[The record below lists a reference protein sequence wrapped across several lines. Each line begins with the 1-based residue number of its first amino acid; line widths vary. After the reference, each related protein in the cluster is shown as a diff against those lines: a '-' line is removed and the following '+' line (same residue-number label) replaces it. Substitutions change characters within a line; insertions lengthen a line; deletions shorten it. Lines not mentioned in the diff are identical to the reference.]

1 LLVLFS
7 DSAFSAQHWY
17 DTGDEALA
25 ACRSPANS
33 SCTNDDSRTYKDPV
47 LYSQCKF
54 GDATEL
60 KQRIFDSSS
69 SSFVLTGETY
79 WYCNFGWAPPLLSV
93 YPGDHWFDTDAE
105 AYHACLISPESYSCQ
120 ESFHVYDKPQCMF
133 SQATYYRQ
141 RIFDNSTFVVSGA
154 YYYYCPWGWAEPC
167 PPDQTR
173 NSATGICELSPKN
186 NGGGCKAGNINFGN
200 PINGGTSNKW
210 QHEIDLLGNASYSLT
225 FERYYNASMA
235 TNNGDLGSGWVHSY
249 TRSISMSSDS
259 SLIVYRQDGKAYNF
273 NLNAGVWMS
282 DADVADR
289 LEEVKNSSGTRIGW
303 RYTIADQTVENYYAG
318 GKLQSIVD
326 LSGYTQTLTYSDAST
341 PASIAP
347 KARLLIRVT
356 DSFGR
361 QLNFTY
367 DANSRLSTLTDP
379 AGGLYQYAYDADS
392 NLSTVTY
399 PDDTPGDAT
408 DNPKKT
414 YVYGELSLT
423 ANVSQ
428 PHALT
433 GIIDENNRRYATYTY
448 DAQSR
453 AVSTE
458 HAGGAGRVSLAY
470 NSDGSTTVTDA
481 LNTPRTY
488 HFTAI
493 LGVVKSAGS
502 DQPGG
507 SGCGAAS
514 SALSYDAN
522 GNVASRTDFN
532 GNRSCYTYNSRNLE
546 TIRLE
551 GLASGSSC
559 PADLAAYTPT
569 ANSSERKISIDWHA
583 TFRLPVKLTEPGLE
597 TTYGYDDHGQ
607 VTLKSLKDLNT
618 LQTRSWSIA
627 YTYSPAG
634 ILLSKV
640 EDGPRTDV
648 SDVTTYDYYPE
659 DATCT
664 GGHFGCRGQLKQ
676 VTDALGHITQISRYN
691 AHSQPE
697 ELIDPNGLVTTL
709 VYDARQ
715 RLKSLTVG
723 SETTSYSYDPA
734 GLLTRITGPDGA
746 YLAYTYDDAHRL
758 TGITDQLGN
767 TVTYTL
773 DALGNRTKEDV
784 RDPTGQLARSQSRV
798 YDALSRLQNLVLPE

>member
-1 LLVLFS
+1 
-7 DSAFSAQHWY
+7 
-17 DTGDEALA
+17 
-25 ACRSPANS
+25 
-33 SCTNDDSRTYKDPV
+33 
-47 LYSQCKF
+47 
-54 GDATEL
+54 
-60 KQRIFDSSS
+60 
-69 SSFVLTGETY
+69 
-79 WYCNFGWAPPLLSV
+79 
-93 YPGDHWFDTDAE
+93 
-105 AYHACLISPESYSCQ
+105 
-120 ESFHVYDKPQCMF
+120 MF
-133 SQATYYRQ
+133 
-141 RIFDNSTFVVSGA
+141 
-154 YYYYCPWGWAEPC
+154 
-167 PPDQTR
+167 
-173 NSATGICELSPKN
+173 PKN

-210 QHEIDLLGNASYSLT
+210 QHEIDLLGSASYGLA
-225 FERYYNASMA
+225 FDRYYNASMA

-249 TRSISMSSDS
+249 TRSISMSSGS

-318 GKLQSIVD
+318 GKLQSIVE

-392 NLSTVTY
+392 NLSSVTY
-399 PDDTPGDAT
+399 PDDTPADAT

-414 YVYGELSLT
+414 YVYGELAYT

-433 GIIDENNRRYATYTY
+433 GIIDENNQRYATYSY
-448 DAQSR
+448 DAQGR
-453 AVSTE
+453 AIVSE

-488 HFTAI
+488 HFQTL
-493 LGVVKSAGS
+493 LGVVKPTGS

-507 SGCGAAS
+507 SGCGASA
-514 SALSYDAN
+514 SALTYDAN
-522 GNVASRTDFN
+522 GNVASKTDFN
-532 GNRSCYTYNSRNLE
+532 GNRTNYSYDLTRNLE
-546 TIRLE
+546 TSRTE
-551 GLASGSSC
+551 GLTAAGAST
-559 PADLAAYTPT
+559 PATRT
-569 ANSSERKISIDWHA
+569 ITTDWHPA
-583 TFRLPVKLTEPGLE
+583 FRLPVKLTEPGLE
-597 TTYGYDDHGQ
+597 TTYSYDDKGQ
-607 VTLKSLKDLNT
+607 ITLKSLKDLNT
-618 LQTRSWSIA
+618 LQTRSWQIA
-627 YTYSPAG
+627 YTYAAG
-634 ILLSKV
+634 SGLLLKKV

-659 DATCT
+659 DATCS

-676 VTDALGHITQISRYN
+676 VTDALGHVTQISRYN

-697 ELIDPNGLVTTL
+697 ELTDPNGRVTTL
-709 VYDARQ
+709 IYDARQ
-715 RLKSLTVG
+715 RLTSLTVG
-723 SETTSYSYDPA
+723 GETTSYSYDTA
-734 GLLTRITGPDGA
+734 EMLTRVTGPDGA
-746 YLAYTYDDAHRL
+746 YLAYSYDDAHRL
-758 TGITDQLGN
+758 TGIQDQLGN
-767 TVTYTL
+767 AVTYTL

-784 RDPTGQLARSQSRV
+784 RDPYGQLARSQSRV